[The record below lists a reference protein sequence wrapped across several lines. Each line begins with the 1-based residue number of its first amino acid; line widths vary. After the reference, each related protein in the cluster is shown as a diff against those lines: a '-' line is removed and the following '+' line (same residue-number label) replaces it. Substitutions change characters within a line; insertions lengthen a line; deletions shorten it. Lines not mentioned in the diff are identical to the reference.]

1 MGRMACHT
9 FRPGVLSLPV
19 FPAELAM
26 ARPAVDDGLDFLL
39 FEMAGVAGHR
49 HHGRRRVDLV
59 TGNTVQ
65 GRAVACPV
73 AEIT

>member
-9 FRPGVLSLPV
+9 FCPAVLPLPV

-39 FEMAGVAGHR
+39 FEMAGAAGHR
-49 HHGRRRVDLV
+49 HHGCRRVDLM
-59 TGNTVQ
+59 TGNT
-65 GRAVACPV
+65 
-73 AEIT
+73 I